1 MKKKV
6 SITAVLI
13 AVATTLATITL
24 ALFCYETEAQG
35 QMIDFGIAVIWM
47 GGMLTAYAEQLKHSE
62 KNRVK
67 RWEEQKSGIITAIGY
82 I

>member
-13 AVATTLATITL
+13 AVATTLATITI
-24 ALFCYETEAQG
+24 AIMCYETETQG
-35 QMIDFGIAVIWM
+35 QMIDGFIAIIWM
-47 GGMLTAYAEQLKHSE
+47 GGMLTAYAEQLKYSE

-67 RWEEQKSGIITAIGY
+67 RWEE
-82 I
+82 

>member
-13 AVATTLATITL
+13 AVATTLATITI
-24 ALFCYETEAQG
+24 ALMCYETETQG
-35 QMIDFGIAVIWM
+35 QIIDGFIALIWM

-67 RWEEQKSGIITAIGY
+67 RWEE
-82 I
+82 

>member
-13 AVATTLATITL
+13 AVATTLATITI
-24 ALFCYETEAQG
+24 ALMCYETETQG
-35 QMIDFGIAVIWM
+35 QMIDGFIAIIWM

-67 RWEEQKSGIITAIGY
+67 RWEE
-82 I
+82 

>member
-24 ALFCYETEAQG
+24 ALMCYETEAQG
-35 QMIDFGIAVIWM
+35 RIIDVAIAIIWV

-67 RWEEQKSGIITAIGY
+67 RWEE
-82 I
+82 

>member
-24 ALFCYETEAQG
+24 ALMCYETKTQG
-35 QMIDFGIAVIWM
+35 QIIDGFIALIWM

-67 RWEEQKSGIITAIGY
+67 RWEE
-82 I
+82 

>member
-24 ALFCYETEAQG
+24 ALMCYETETQG
-35 QMIDFGIAVIWM
+35 RIVDGFIVIVWM

-67 RWEEQKSGIITAIGY
+67 RWEEQKNGIITAIGY